1 MKKKLLAILIS
12 FILLFAVG
20 CSSNKETTVT
30 DREGNEVKIPTKL
43 ERIISA
49 VPSNTEVLVELGV
62 GDKLVGVDKY
72 SEGIEGLDEKL
83 PKMDMNNPDA
93 EAIIALEPD
102 IIIASGHNK
111 VGSAEDPYKA
121 IVDALDEKLPK
132 MDMNNP
138 DAEAIIALEPDIII
152 ASGHNKVGSAED
164 PYKAIV
170 DAGIPVVYIPSSDS
184 IEGIYKDIEFM
195 ASLVDKEKKGEEIIS
210 SMKEE
215 IAKYEKLGKTVKE
228 KKKVYFEIGPAP
240 DLFTLGNSTFINEMI
255 EIIGAENIFKDQE
268 GWIPPTEES
277 IIDANPDVI
286 LTTVNY
292 VEDATGEILARDGW
306 EEITAIKNKDVYY
319 IDSNSAS
326 RPSHH
331 ILKALEEMSKV
342 VYPDVFNK

>member
-1 MKKKLLAILIS
+1 MKKKLLAILTS

-30 DREGNEVKIPTKL
+30 DREGNEVTIPTKL

-121 IVDALDEKLPK
+121 IVDA
-132 MDMNNP
+132 
-138 DAEAIIALEPDIII
+138 
-152 ASGHNKVGSAED
+152 
-164 PYKAIV
+164 
-170 DAGIPVVYIPSSDS
+170 GIPVVYIPSSDS
-184 IEGIYKDIEFM
+184 IDGIYKDIEFM

>member
-1 MKKKLLAILIS
+1 MKKKLLAILTS

-30 DREGNEVKIPTKL
+30 DREGNEVKISTKL

-62 GDKLVGVDKY
+62 ADKLVGVDKY

-121 IVDALDEKLPK
+121 IVDA
-132 MDMNNP
+132 
-138 DAEAIIALEPDIII
+138 
-152 ASGHNKVGSAED
+152 
-164 PYKAIV
+164 
-170 DAGIPVVYIPSSDS
+170 GIPVVYIPSSDS
-184 IEGIYKDIEFM
+184 IDGIYKDIEFM

-210 SMKEE
+210 NMKEE

-292 VEDATGEILARDGW
+292 VDDATGEILARDGW
-306 EEITAIKNKDVYY
+306 EDITAIKNKDVYY

>member
-1 MKKKLLAILIS
+1 MKKKLLAILTS

-20 CSSNKETTVT
+20 CSSNKEITVT
-30 DREGNEVKIPTKL
+30 DREGKEVTIPTKL

-62 GDKLVGVDKY
+62 ADKLVGVDKY
-72 SEGIEGLDEKL
+72 SEGIEG
-83 PKMDMNNPDA
+83 
-93 EAIIALEPD
+93 
-102 IIIASGHNK
+102 
-111 VGSAEDPYKA
+111 
-121 IVDALDEKLPK
+121 LDEKLPK

>member
-1 MKKKLLAILIS
+1 MKKKLLAILTS

-20 CSSNKETTVT
+20 CSSNKEITVT
-30 DREGNEVKIPTKL
+30 DREGNEVTIPTKL

-62 GDKLVGVDKY
+62 ADKLVGVDKY
-72 SEGIEGLDEKL
+72 SEGIEG
-83 PKMDMNNPDA
+83 
-93 EAIIALEPD
+93 
-102 IIIASGHNK
+102 
-111 VGSAEDPYKA
+111 
-121 IVDALDEKLPK
+121 LDEKLPK

-326 RPSHH
+326 RPSHY